1 MLSPQVAIEGRLSAG
16 HSQKLQGLLR
26 PRPRIDC
33 VTSPVHSYW
42 SKLVPS
48 PARWKGREVEP
59 TSGRE
64 NSVLPLG
71 PARACVRPPP
81 QTASRKA
88 SRSITGTFA
97 QSSCEGSLPF
107 LISHGSASAVLLEN
121 ALLCLL
127 SFAICVQPGSSQRAA
142 PVGAS
147 IWRAKP
153 SGVKTGD
160 TSSSF
165 KWTRQRERV
174 WSAV

>member
-1 MLSPQVAIEGRLSAG
+1 MLSPQVAIEARLSAG
-16 HSQKLQGLLR
+16 HTQKLQGLLR

-33 VTSPVHSYW
+33 VTSPVHSCW

-48 PARWKGREVEP
+48 PARWKGQEVEP

-88 SRSITGTFA
+88 SHSITGTFA

-127 SFAICVQPGSSQRAA
+127 SFAICVPF
-142 PVGAS
+142 VGAS

-153 SGVKTGD
+153 
-160 TSSSF
+160 
-165 KWTRQRERV
+165 
-174 WSAV
+174 